1 MQKQLTDDN
10 PKQKVQAGWVAL
22 AQSNQFMSVELKQR
36 VRHINAELEKYK
48 QMTRYGVQ
56 LEHLSRQP
64 HDHTMQSNHIIPS
77 MIM

>member
-1 MQKQLTDDN
+1 
-10 PKQKVQAGWVAL
+10 
-22 AQSNQFMSVELKQR
+22 MSVELKER